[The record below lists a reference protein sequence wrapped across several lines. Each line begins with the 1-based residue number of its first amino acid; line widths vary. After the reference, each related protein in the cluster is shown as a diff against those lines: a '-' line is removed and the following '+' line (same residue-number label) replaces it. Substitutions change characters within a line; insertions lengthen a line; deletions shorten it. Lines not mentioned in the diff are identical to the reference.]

1 MKKALMLCL
10 VAFGVNVAAKAQ
22 CPINEILTTK
32 EPQAI
37 ASLIEANT
45 DCITQALTQGSEYQ
59 SFRVYVDYL
68 YNTSSPWIFHTN
80 PEKEKLFEDFY
91 ASWGK
96 AYPTM
101 SSPAPA
107 DPQFDAAIKTM
118 IATDPGYFAQRRV
131 TKIPVK
137 YQQWLYVKNL
147 VAKYGERN
155 VMALA
160 NATAKIANL
169 PAADDYSLFVAN

>member
-10 VAFGVNVAAKAQ
+10 VALGISVAVKAQ

-32 EPQAI
+32 DPQI
-37 ASLIEANT
+37 ITNLIEANT
-45 DCITQALTQGSEYQ
+45 DCIRQAIAQGSEYQ
-59 SFRVYVDYL
+59 NFRVYVDYL
-68 YNTSSPWIFHTN
+68 YNTSAPWIYHTN
-80 PEKEKLFEDFY
+80 LPKEKLFEDFY
-91 ASWGK
+91 KTWGH

-101 SSPAPA
+101 SSEIPS
-107 DPQFDAAIKTM
+107 DPRFYEALKNM
-118 IATDPGYFAQRRV
+118 VATDPAYFTQRKV

-147 VAKYGERN
+147 VAKYGDHD
-155 VMALA
+155 VVALA

-169 PAADDYSLFVAN
+169 AMPDDYNVFVSN